1 MSTQNRPVITK
12 STGIGVP
19 LLPGNDT
26 YLSLHSIFEELSRTC
41 VMSEEKKSRTGSE
54 STAQSEQIER
64 RGLLKTVGVALVAGV
79 GATAG
84 SSPSSGASS
93 ADIDTTLTLNNVGAS
108 AWEVTNIDGGQARA
122 PTGENNPTIELETN
136 ARFQI
141 ENNGW
146 SVHPL
151 AFRSASNEVLLSQD
165 GPGTFESDPAVDWQ
179 DNGSTVA
186 FTLTSDLADALA
198 EYYCTVHSSMAGG
211 VTTGVH
217 DVAVGFS
224 DEQGGVGTEVGV
236 SFDIDPSNDP
246 NAEVGA
252 YDIEIEYDETILS
265 FVTMNGVDLATPA
278 TSEPAPGTIAANAA
292 QATSDP
298 VPLTAATVVFEV
310 AQDAEDGDVATVALT
325 DAASSFTDPIDPVT
339 FESQP
344 GSVTA
349 VASNAEFQLSNL
361 DPQSVTVF
369 VGGAPLDISA
379 DVTNAGSDPG
389 QKTLTL
395 EVTEDGTG
403 QTVFSESQTVQV
415 AAGTTQSVTFEGV
428 PVGALSTGEYTYA
441 VASPDDSVTGSL
453 TVEPE
458 PSVLDFQ
465 VGDVNADGEISI
477 VDSVLIQQ
485 HLVGMNPG
493 QFNEELADVDRNGS
507 VSIIDSVLISQ
518 FIAGLVQGP
527 NVAVNDITTN
537 NSTVTAQLEN
547 TGGLG
552 TVEEVQLWTAVDG
565 SQEAAVLDGY
575 RATDAPDP
583 GQLANEVK
591 QSTYDLGPGDQAP
604 VEFDISTLSPG
615 SYRGLVYVPATN
627 TVETFS
633 FQKS

>member
-1 MSTQNRPVITK
+1 
-12 STGIGVP
+12 
-19 LLPGNDT
+19 
-26 YLSLHSIFEELSRTC
+26 
-41 VMSEEKKSRTGSE
+41 MSEANEDRTGSE
-54 STAQSEQIER
+54 STERTDQIER
-64 RGLLKTVGVALVAGV
+64 RGLLKTVAVAVAAGA

-84 SSPSSGASS
+84 SSPSAGTPS
-93 ADIDTTLTLNNVGAS
+93 ADIDTTLTLDNVGAS
-108 AWEVTNIDGGQARA
+108 AWEVTNVDGGQARA
-122 PTGENNPTIELETN
+122 PTGQNNPTIELETN
-136 ARFQI
+136 ARFRI

-165 GPGTFESDPAVDWQ
+165 GSGTFESDPAVDWQ

-217 DVAVGFS
+217 DVDVGFS

-236 SFDIDPSNDP
+236 SFDIDPSDDP

-252 YDIEIEYDETILS
+252 YDVEIEYDETTLS
-265 FVTMNGVDLATPA
+265 FVTMNGVDLATPT
-278 TSEPAPGTIAANAA
+278 TSEPTPGTIVATVA

-310 AQDAEDGDVATVALT
+310 AQGAEDGDVATVALT

-344 GSVTA
+344 GSVTV
-349 VASNAEFQLSNL
+349 VASNADFQLSNL

-369 VGGAPLDISA
+369 VGGAPIDISA
-379 DVTNAGSDPG
+379 DVTNAGGGSG

-395 EVTEDGTG
+395 EVTENGTG

-415 AAGTTQSVTFEGV
+415 AAGETQSVTFEAV
-428 PVGALSTGEYTYA
+428 PAGTLSTGEYTHA

-458 PSVLDFQ
+458 PDVLDFQ
-465 VGDVNADGEISI
+465 VGDVDANGEISI
-477 VDSVLIQQ
+477 IDSVLIQQ
-485 HLVGMNPG
+485 QLAGMNPG
-493 QFNEELADVDRNGS
+493 QFNEALADVDRSGS
-507 VSIIDSVLISQ
+507 VGIIDSVLISQ

-527 NVAVNDITTN
+527 NVAVNNITTN

-547 TGGLG
+547 TGELG
-552 TVEEVQLWTAVDG
+552 TVDEVQLWTAVDG

-591 QSTYDLGPGDQAP
+591 QGTYDLGPGDQAP